1 MTTNDRLPGLLDCA
15 ALAREL
21 GIKRAAAE
29 AIMRRLPKVEVD
41 GLRKVYVKRADIVKL
56 LNESTSGR

>member
-41 GLRKVYVKRADIVKL
+41 GLRKVYVKRADVARL
-56 LNESTSGR
+56 LNDSTSGR